1 MFFIYNECAIR
12 EGMLLKIKDDSIENA
27 FDLSCFVIAEVTKT
41 YSNGV
46 EVNIKEEGYIFLTT
60 RDLNRR
66 EPVTLITVKRSEDMY
81 NGVKSRRP
89 VEWITKRVPV
99 DKEKK

>member
-46 EVNIKEEGYIFLTT
+46 EVNIKE
-60 RDLNRR
+60 
-66 EPVTLITVKRSEDMY
+66 
-81 NGVKSRRP
+81 
-89 VEWITKRVPV
+89 
-99 DKEKK
+99 